1 MKRSPPMFKID
12 GDVAMFGKS
21 VRLFKLL
28 GFSVKIDV
36 SWLILA
42 LLITWSLAKGLFPT
56 YFENLP
62 TATYW
67 WMGVAGAI
75 GLFFSIVF
83 HELSHSLVAR
93 NYGIPIR
100 GITLFIFG
108 GVAEMHEEPQTPK
121 SELLMAIAGPIS
133 SLVLGGVFYGVHLI
147 GKHTMWGEPVHGVLI
162 YLAIINL
169 ILAGFNMLPAFP
181 LDGGRV
187 LRSILWSWKD
197 SLRWATRISSQIGSA
212 FGVIL
217 IILGAINF
225 FSGNVIGG
233 VWWFLIGL
241 FMRSASQMSY
251 QQLIIR
257 KALEGETIERFM
269 KKNPVTVPPTLSLY
283 ELVENFIYKYHF
295 KIFPVVKQAEL
306 LGCVKSKQ
314 LKEIPREEWKKQTV
328 GDIFEKCSADN
339 TIAVDTDAVK
349 ALSAMKRSSN
359 SRIMVVDKNNK
370 LAGILSLKDLMEF
383 LSLKIELE
391 DKD

>member
-1 MKRSPPMFKID
+1 
-12 GDVAMFGKS
+12 MFGKS

-28 GFSVKIDV
+28 GFSVKIDI

-269 KKNPVTVPPTLSLY
+269 KKNPVTVPPSLSLY

-328 GDIFEKCSADN
+328 GDIVEKCSADN

>member
-1 MKRSPPMFKID
+1 
-12 GDVAMFGKS
+12 MFGKS

-28 GFSVKIDV
+28 GFSVKIDI

-269 KKNPVTVPPTLSLY
+269 KKNPVTVPPSLSLY

-295 KIFPVVKQAEL
+295 KTFPVVKQAEL
-306 LGCVKSKQ
+306 LGCVKSKR

-328 GDIFEKCSADN
+328 GDIVEKCSADN